1 MNGVPY
7 RSTSTADIFEIRN
20 RIAQEKALENAN
32 IFVKSS
38 TNDQNID
45 SDEDDFDG
53 LMEKE
58 ELPFKAFQLKT
69 VYKAFN
75 EEPVEFDDNDD
86 DAIILAI

>member
-45 SDEDDFDG
+45 SDEDDFEG

-69 VYKAFN
+69 VYKVFN